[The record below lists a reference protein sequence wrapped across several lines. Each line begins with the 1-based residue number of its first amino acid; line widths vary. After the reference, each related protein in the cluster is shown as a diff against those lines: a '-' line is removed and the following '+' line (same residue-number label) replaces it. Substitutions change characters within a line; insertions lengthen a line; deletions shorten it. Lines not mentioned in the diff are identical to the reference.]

1 MGLSCWKIGT
11 LVPLLIH
18 ANIQPS
24 NHVADAV
31 HVKSVSYYL
40 YQTAE
45 QRKNVITVIWVPD
58 GPLEYFSLESLRK
71 LLQKK
76 KSIQQ
81 AEMLC

>member
-1 MGLSCWKIGT
+1 M
-11 LVPLLIH
+11 
-18 ANIQPS
+18 QPS

-31 HVKSVSYYL
+31 HVKSVSYYS

-76 KSIQQ
+76 KIHPASRN
-81 AEMLC
+81 ALLMRKVRGK